1 MAKRITC
8 KCCGTVRVIN
18 KTSGFTGVDL
28 WKGRK
33 KKNNEV
39 TPDKWRARATDNSGV
54 THHLGYHKTDLEAS
68 KVYDEYII
76 NNKIVNRP
84 LNHPKEAH
92 YGK

>member
-8 KCCGTVRVIN
+8 KCCGTVRVVN
-18 KTSGFTGVDL
+18 KTSGFSGVDL
-28 WKGRK
+28 YIGRT
-33 KKNNEV
+33 KN
-39 TPDKWRARATDNSGV
+39 KWRARATDNSGV

-84 LNHPKEAH
+84 LNHPKEARN
-92 YGK
+92 GK

>member
-8 KCCGTVRVIN
+8 KCCGTVKVVN

-33 KKNNEV
+33 QKSTGI
-39 TPDKWRARATDNSGV
+39 TPHKWRARVRDNNGKNK
-54 THHLGYHKTDLEAS
+54 HLGYYKTELEAS

-84 LNHPKEAH
+84 LNHPKEA
-92 YGK
+92 YNGK